1 MVDLTSHYGGIAL
14 RNPIIAGSSG
24 LTASLQ
30 QLTAIAQAGAGAIIL
45 KSLFEEQIE
54 ATALQAQAEV
64 ETSYPEG
71 LDYMLHYTRQH
82 EVEKYLDLIR
92 EAKSAVDIPVIASIN
107 CYRGGEWE
115 TFAKSIQEAGA
126 DALELN
132 VMRIETDPAQRGSD
146 LEKELVDLALSITRT
161 VQIPVVFKISDRF
174 TNILYLAQELVKSG
188 VKGLTC
194 FNKSW
199 QTDIN
204 IDTLEIV
211 QGPVVSTGQELYN
224 TLKYTGLLSGK
235 LPQLSISSSGGVM
248 DYAGIVKSLL
258 VGASS
263 VQVVSALYQH
273 GVPYLTKMLEE
284 LTRWMTQHGY
294 RSIEEFRGSL
304 NASKQS
310 DQELYMRSQFMRY
323 FSSKA

>member
-30 QLTAIAQAGAGAIIL
+30 QVTAIAQAGAGAVIL

-92 EAKSAVDIPVIASIN
+92 EAKKAVDIPVIASIN

-132 VMRIETDPAQRGSD
+132 VMRIETDPGQRGSD
-146 LEKELVDLALSITRT
+146 LEKELVDLAISITRT

-235 LPQLSISSSGGVM
+235 LSQLSISASGGVM
-248 DYAGIVKSLL
+248 DYAGVVKSLL

-263 VQVVSALYQH
+263 VQIASALYQH

-284 LTRWMTQHGY
+284 LTQWMTQHGY
-294 RSIEEFRGSL
+294 RSIEEFRGNL

>member
-1 MVDLTSHYGGIAL
+1 
-14 RNPIIAGSSG
+14 
-24 LTASLQ
+24 
-30 QLTAIAQAGAGAIIL
+30 
-45 KSLFEEQIE
+45 
-54 ATALQAQAEV
+54 
-64 ETSYPEG
+64 
-71 LDYMLHYTRQH
+71 MLHYTRQH
-82 EVEKYLDLIR
+82 EVEKYLTLIR
-92 EAKSAVDIPVIASIN
+92 EAKGAVDIPVIASIN
-107 CYRGGEWE
+107 CYRGGEWQS
-115 TFAKSIQEAGA
+115 FAKSIQEAGA

-146 LEKELVDLALSITRT
+146 LEKELVDLAISITRT

-235 LPQLSISSSGGVM
+235 LPQLAISASGGVM
-248 DYAGIVKSLL
+248 DHAGIVKSLL

-263 VQVVSALYQH
+263 VQVVSTLYQH

-284 LTRWMTQHGY
+284 LTQWMTQHGY

-323 FSSKA
+323 FSNKA

>member
-30 QLTAIAQAGAGAIIL
+30 QVTAIAQAGAGAVIL

-92 EAKSAVDIPVIASIN
+92 EAKKAVDIPVIASIN

-146 LEKELVDLALSITRT
+146 LEKELVDLAISITRT

-174 TNILYLAQELVKSG
+174 TNILYLAQELVKGG

-235 LPQLSISSSGGVM
+235 LSQLSISASGGVM
-248 DYAGIVKSLL
+248 DYAGVVKSLL

-263 VQVVSALYQH
+263 VQIASALYQH

-284 LTRWMTQHGY
+284 LTQWMTQHGY
-294 RSIEEFRGSL
+294 RSIEEFRGNL

>member
-1 MVDLTSHYGGIAL
+1 MVDLTSHYGGLAL

-30 QLTAIAQAGAGAIIL
+30 QVTAMAQAGAGAVIL

-146 LEKELVDLALSITRT
+146 LEKELVDLAISITRT
-161 VQIPVVFKISDRF
+161 VQIPVIFKISDRF

-211 QGPVVSTGQELYN
+211 QGPVVSTGQELCN

-235 LPQLSISSSGGVM
+235 LPHLSISSSGGVM

-284 LTRWMTQHGY
+284 LTQWMTQHGY
-294 RSIEEFRGSL
+294 RSIEEFRGTL

>member
-30 QLTAIAQAGAGAIIL
+30 QVTAIAQAGAGAVIL

-92 EAKSAVDIPVIASIN
+92 EAKKAVDIPVIASIN

-146 LEKELVDLALSITRT
+146 LEKELVDLAISITRT
-161 VQIPVVFKISDRF
+161 VQIPVVCKISDRF
-174 TNILYLAQELVKSG
+174 TNILDLAQELFKSG

-235 LPQLSISSSGGVM
+235 LSQLSISASGGVM
-248 DYAGIVKSLL
+248 DYAGVVKSLL

-263 VQVVSALYQH
+263 VQIASALYQH

-284 LTRWMTQHGY
+284 LTQWMTQHGY
-294 RSIEEFRGSL
+294 RSIEEFRGNL

>member
-1 MVDLTSHYGGIAL
+1 MVDLTSHYGGIVL

-30 QLTAIAQAGAGAIIL
+30 QVTAMAQAGAGAVIL

-146 LEKELVDLALSITRT
+146 LEKELVDLAISITRT

-248 DYAGIVKSLL
+248 DYEGIVKSLL

-273 GVPYLTKMLEE
+273 GVPYLTKILEE
-284 LTRWMTQHGY
+284 LTQWMTQHGY

>member
-30 QLTAIAQAGAGAIIL
+30 QVTAIAQAGAGAVIL

-92 EAKSAVDIPVIASIN
+92 EAKGAVDIPVIASIN
-107 CYRGGEWE
+107 CYRGGEWQS
-115 TFAKSIQEAGA
+115 FAKSIQEAGA
-126 DALELN
+126 EALELN

-146 LEKELVDLALSITRT
+146 LEKELVDLAISITRT

-211 QGPVVSTGQELYN
+211 QGPVVSMGQELYN

-235 LPQLSISSSGGVM
+235 LPQLAISASGGET
-248 DYAGIVKSLL
+248 DYGGIVKSLL

-263 VQVVSALYQH
+263 VQIASALYQH

-284 LTRWMTQHGY
+284 FTQWMTQHGY

>member
-54 ATALQAQAEV
+54 ATALQAQAE
-64 ETSYPEG
+64 TDAYYPEG

-132 VMRIETDPAQRGSD
+132 VMRIETNPAQRGID
-146 LEKELVDLALSITRT
+146 LEQELIDLAISITRT
-161 VQIPVVFKISDRF
+161 VHIPVVFKISDRF
-174 TNILYLAQELVKSG
+174 TNILSLAQELAKSG

-204 IDTLEIV
+204 IDSLEIV
-211 QGPVVSTGQELYN
+211 QGPVISTGHELYN

-235 LPQLSISSSGGVM
+235 LPQLPISASGGVM
-248 DYAGIVKSLL
+248 DYAGIVKCLL

-263 VQVVSALYQH
+263 VQVASALYQH

-284 LTRWMTQHGY
+284 LTQWMTQHGY
-294 RSIEEFRGSL
+294 RAIDEFRAML
-304 NASKQS
+304 DASKQA

>member
-30 QLTAIAQAGAGAIIL
+30 QVTAIAQAGAGAVIL

-54 ATALQAQAEV
+54 AAALQAQAEV

-92 EAKSAVDIPVIASIN
+92 EAKGAVDIPVIASIN
-107 CYRGGEWE
+107 CYRGGDWQS
-115 TFAKSIQEAGA
+115 FAKSIQEAGA

-146 LEKELVDLALSITRT
+146 LEKELVDLAISITRT

-211 QGPVVSTGQELYN
+211 QGPVISSGQELYN

-235 LPQLSISSSGGVM
+235 LPQLAISASGGVM
-248 DYAGIVKSLL
+248 DYSGVVKSLL

-263 VQVVSALYQH
+263 VQVASALYQH
-273 GVPYLTKMLEE
+273 GVPHLTKMLEE
-284 LTRWMTQHGY
+284 FTQWMTQHGY
-294 RSIEEFRGSL
+294 RSIEEFRGNL

>member
-30 QLTAIAQAGAGAIIL
+30 QVTAIAQAGAGAVIL

-54 ATALQAQAEV
+54 VTALQAQAEV

-92 EAKSAVDIPVIASIN
+92 EAKGAVDIPVIASIN
-107 CYRGGEWE
+107 CYRGGEWQS
-115 TFAKSIQEAGA
+115 FAKSIQEAGA

-146 LEKELVDLALSITRT
+146 LEKELVDLAISITRT

-211 QGPVVSTGQELYN
+211 QGPVISSGQELYN

-235 LPQLSISSSGGVM
+235 LPQLAISASGGVM
-248 DYAGIVKSLL
+248 NYSGVVKSLL

-263 VQVVSALYQH
+263 VQVASALYQH
-273 GVPYLTKMLEE
+273 GVPHLTKMLEE
-284 LTRWMTQHGY
+284 FTQWMTQHGY
-294 RSIEEFRGSL
+294 RSIEEFRGNL

>member
-30 QLTAIAQAGAGAIIL
+30 QVTAMAQAGAGAVIL

-71 LDYMLHYTRQH
+71 LDYMLHYMRQH

-132 VMRIETDPAQRGSD
+132 VMRIETDPDPRGRD
-146 LEKELVDLALSITRT
+146 LEKELVDLAISITRT

-284 LTRWMTQHGY
+284 LTQWMTQHGY

>member
-1 MVDLTSHYGGIAL
+1 
-14 RNPIIAGSSG
+14 
-24 LTASLQ
+24 
-30 QLTAIAQAGAGAIIL
+30 
-45 KSLFEEQIE
+45 
-54 ATALQAQAEV
+54 
-64 ETSYPEG
+64 
-71 LDYMLHYTRQH
+71 MLHYTRQH

-92 EAKSAVDIPVIASIN
+92 EAKKTVDIPVIASIN

-115 TFAKSIQEAGA
+115 AFAKSIQEAGA

-146 LEKELVDLALSITRT
+146 LEKELVDLAISITRT

-204 IDTLEIV
+204 IETLEIV
-211 QGPVVSTGQELYN
+211 QGPVISSGQELYN
-224 TLKYTGLLSGK
+224 TLKYTGLLTGK
-235 LPQLSISSSGGVM
+235 LPQLAVSASGGVM

-284 LTRWMTQHGY
+284 FTQWMTQHGY
-294 RSIEEFRGSL
+294 RSIEEFRGNL

>member
-1 MVDLTSHYGGIAL
+1 MVDLTSHYGGIVL

-30 QLTAIAQAGAGAIIL
+30 QVTAIAQAGAGAVIL

-92 EAKSAVDIPVIASIN
+92 EAKGAVDIPVIASIN
-107 CYRGGEWE
+107 CYRGGDWQS
-115 TFAKSIQEAGA
+115 FAKSIQEAGA

-146 LEKELVDLALSITRT
+146 LEKELVDLAISITRT

-211 QGPVVSTGQELYN
+211 QGPVISSGQELYN

-235 LPQLSISSSGGVM
+235 LPQLAISASGGVM
-248 DYAGIVKSLL
+248 DYSGVVKSLL

-263 VQVVSALYQH
+263 VQVASALYQH
-273 GVPYLTKMLEE
+273 GVPHLTKMLEE
-284 LTRWMTQHGY
+284 FTQWMTQHGY
-294 RSIEEFRGSL
+294 RSIEEFRGNL